1 MRAQTRRTTL
11 EELRTQVA
19 DSQPKQRTC
28 LVADDDP
35 AIRRVLELA
44 VARCGLELKGFG
56 TAREV
61 LEACRQAQPDI
72 LFLDLALKG
81 SDAIDVIRSLGEM
94 QFRGAVQLISGHHSL
109 LDNVKNVGERHGL
122 MMLPPLPKP
131 FRAAQ
136 VEEII
141 KTRLPA

>member
-1 MRAQTRRTTL
+1 
-11 EELRTQVA
+11 VA
-19 DSQPKQRTC
+19 DPEQRDQMTC

-61 LEACRQAQPDI
+61 LEACREAPPDI

-81 SDAIDVIRSLGEM
+81 SDAIDVIRSLAELK
-94 QFRGAVQLISGHHSL
+94 FRGAVQLISGHHSL

-141 KTRLPA
+141 KTRLPAQPAASGETPRPD

>member
-1 MRAQTRRTTL
+1 M
-11 EELRTQVA
+11 V
-19 DSQPKQRTC
+19 DPGHSPRTC

-44 VARCGLELKGFG
+44 VGRCGLELKGFG

-61 LEACRQAQPDI
+61 LEACRQTPPDI

-122 MMLPPLPKP
+122 TMLPPLPKP

-141 KTRLPA
+141 KTRLPAPPDAAAGEAPPRSQD